1 VPPTSPIA
9 TAYGHGYSYST
20 YDPEKE
26 KLPAN
31 K

>member
-20 YDPEKE
+20 YEPE